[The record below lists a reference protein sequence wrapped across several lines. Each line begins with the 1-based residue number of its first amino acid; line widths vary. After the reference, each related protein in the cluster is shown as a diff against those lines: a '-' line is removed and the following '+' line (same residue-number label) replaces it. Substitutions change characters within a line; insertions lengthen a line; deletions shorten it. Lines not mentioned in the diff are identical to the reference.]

1 MNTSLGPSAHTR
13 LAAQGLSRK
22 SAHVTA
28 FHLGAPEKAEP
39 GGGAALLCNLGLVR
53 LFTLNSETIV
63 CSGLRS

>member
-13 LAAQGLSRK
+13 IAAQGLSRK

-39 GGGAALLCNLGLVR
+39 GGDAALLGDLGLDP
-53 LFTLNSETIV
+53 LLTLNSETIV